1 MNIPFPSDEWVKALK
16 DKINESE
23 AYRSAARTWEGDFYF
38 IVEPEGSLK
47 ERVILYMDLWHGE
60 CREAFVVPD
69 ESTRNPEFRISAPVS
84 AWKKVITKQL
94 DPIQAMMTRQLK
106 LKGNMMK
113 IMRAVKAAQEL
124 VNCCTQV
131 PTEFPD

>member
-1 MNIPFPSDEWVKALK
+1 MGIPFPSNEWVEALMV
-16 DKINESE
+16 KINESE

-38 IVEPEGSLK
+38 IVDPEGSVT
-47 ERVILYMDLWHGE
+47 EPVIMYMDLWHGQ
-60 CREAFVVPD
+60 CREAFIARD
-69 ESTRNPEFRISAPVS
+69 ESVKNPEFRINAPVS
-84 AWKKVITKQL
+84 AWKQVITKQL
-94 DPIQAMMTRQLK
+94 DPIQALMTRRLK
-106 LKGNMMK
+106 LQGNMMK

>member
-1 MNIPFPSDEWVKALK
+1 MSIPFPSDEWVKVLM

-38 IVEPEGSLK
+38 IVAPEGSVT
-47 ERVILYMDLWHGE
+47 EPVIMYMDLWHGE
-60 CREAFVVPD
+60 CREAFIAED
-69 ESTRNPEFRISAPVS
+69 ESVRNPEFCITAPVS
-84 AWKKVITKQL
+84 AWKQVITKQL
-94 DPIQAMMTRQLK
+94 DPIQALMTRRLR
-106 LKGNMMK
+106 LRGNMMK

>member
-1 MNIPFPSDEWVKALK
+1 MNIPFGSDEWIRTLMVKV
-16 DKINESE
+16 NESE

-38 IVEPEGSLK
+38 IVEPEGNVT
-47 ERVILYMDLWHGE
+47 EPVTMYMDLWHGD
-60 CREAFVVPD
+60 CRDAFIVED
-69 ESTRNPEFRISAPVS
+69 ESVKNPEFRINASVS
-84 AWKKVITKQL
+84 AWKQVITKQL
-94 DPIQAMMTRQLK
+94 DPIQALMTRRLK

-131 PTEFPD
+131 PTEFPA

>member
-1 MNIPFPSDEWVKALK
+1 M

-23 AYRSAARTWEGDFYF
+23 AYRSAAKSWEGDFYF
-38 IVEPEGSLK
+38 IIEPEGSLT

-60 CREAFVVPD
+60 CREAFVVRD
-69 ESTRNPEFRISAPVS
+69 EDVRSPEFRISAPLS
-84 AWKKVITKQL
+84 AWKQVITKEL
-94 DPIQAMMTRQLK
+94 DPIQAMMTRRLK

-131 PTEFPD
+131 PTEFPT

>member
-1 MNIPFPSDEWVKALK
+1 MNIPFPSDEWVKALMV
-16 DKINESE
+16 KINESE
-23 AYRSAARTWEGDFYF
+23 AYRSAAKTWEGDFYF
-38 IVEPEGSLK
+38 IVEPGGSLK

-60 CREAFVVPD
+60 CREAFVAPD
-69 ESTRNPEFRISAPVS
+69 ESAKNPEFRISAPLS
-84 AWKKVITKQL
+84 AWKQVITKQL
-94 DPIQAMMTRQLK
+94 DPIQAMMTRRLK

-131 PTEFPD
+131 PTEFPT